1 MSARTTYDLT
11 DGIATI
17 TMDDG
22 KVNAVAPELSAELL
36 AHLDQAEA
44 DDVGAVVLTGR
55 PGRFSAGFDLRVPG
69 DQWGEM
75 MIAGAEVSKRLLGFP
90 KPTVIACTGHAIA
103 MGAFLLLA
111 GDHRIGVTGDA
122 KIGLNEVAIGLTLP
136 WFGIELAK
144 HRLNSRYYDRC
155 TVTGPLLGVDEAVL
169 AGFLDTLV
177 APEELHA
184 AARAKATELAEL
196 KIPAHPL
203 TKLRVRA
210 DVIAGVQRGIDAI
223 KTKDVADW

>member
-1 MSARTTYDLT
+1 MSERTTYDLT
-11 DGIATI
+11 DGVATI

-36 AHLDQAEA
+36 GHLDQAER
-44 DDVGAVVLTGR
+44 DDAVVILAGR
-55 PGRFSAGFDLRVPG
+55 PGRFSAGFDLRVPM
-69 DQWGEM
+69 DQWGPM

-90 KPTVIACTGHAIA
+90 RPTIVACTGHAIA
-103 MGAFLLLA
+103 MGAFLLLSA
-111 GDHRIGVTGDA
+111 DHRIGVTGDA
-122 KIGLNEVAIGLTLP
+122 KIGLNEVEIGLTLP

-144 HRLNSRYYDRC
+144 HRLPNQFFDRC
-155 TVTGPLLGVDEAVL
+155 TITGPLLSPEEAL
-169 AGFLDTLV
+169 AAGFLDELV

-184 AARAKATELAEL
+184 AARAKAMQLAGL
-196 KIPAHPL
+196 KVPAHPL